1 MNSYKRVV
9 SNKVSQSQPLMGKDM
24 VKNNAGGYVFKLSD
38 MDYVTRFLIL
48 GTEGNTYYVGSD
60 KLTADACKT
69 VINVLKSVE
78 GWKAVTLAAEISDS
92 GRAVKNS
99 PAIFLLAL
107 AFTHGNFGT
116 KQYAKKYFTK
126 IIRTG
131 SHLLEFASYLD
142 DLRGWGRSVRG
153 AVSTWYNSLGISKLA
168 YQLAK
173 YQNRKEWRQADVLKL
188 AHVKPANEV
197 ISKAFKWAV
206 SDEFDRVLAETA
218 IGGKKAV
225 EEAETVKEVLSAIST
240 YRLTWEM
247 VPNKWFSEKEVWRVL
262 LANMPLTAM
271 IRNLNKMTAVGLL
284 ASNTPETI
292 FVVDKLSDQSYIRSS
307 RVHPLTIYVAMRQ
320 YSSGA
325 GKLGSLTWKPVQAIV
340 SALEA
345 AFYLA
350 FENVPVTNKRL
361 LLALD
366 VSGSMRSASC
376 TGVDITAA
384 EGTAI
389 MSMVTAR
396 KSKYYE
402 IMGFSSQFRNLGITA
417 SDSLGSAV
425 QKVKDNNFGS
435 TDCALPMIYA
445 LKNKIPVD
453 AFIIYTDNETWA
465 GHLHPSVALAQYRKE
480 MNINSKLIVVGM
492 SSTSFTIA
500 DPTDKNSLDICGFDT
515 STPQL
520 IEEFINL

>member
-9 SNKVSQSQPLMGKDM
+9 SNSVSQSQPLMGKDM

-38 MDYVTRFLIL
+38 MEYVTRFLIL

-69 VINVLKSVE
+69 VIQMLKTPD
-78 GWKAVTLAAEISDS
+78 GAKAVQLAGNISDS

-107 AFTHGNFGT
+107 AFAYGSYNT
-116 KQYAKKYFTK
+116 KLQAKKEFTR

-131 SHLLEFASYLD
+131 SHLLEFASYLN

-153 AVSTWYNSLGISKLA
+153 AVANWYNSLGIGRLA

-173 YQNRKEWRQADVLKL
+173 YQNRKEWRQADILRL
-188 AHVKPANEV
+188 AHVKPATDI

-206 SDEFDRVLAETA
+206 NGEVDNSLKETA
-218 IGGKKAV
+218 IGGKEEV
-225 EEAETVKEVLSAIST
+225 EKAETLKEVLHVISK
-240 YRLTWEM
+240 YKLTWEM
-247 VPNKWFSEKEVWRVL
+247 VPNKWFGEKEVWREL

-271 IRNLNKMTAVGLL
+271 LRNLNKMTSIGLL
-284 ASNTPETI
+284 APNTPETI
-292 FVVDKLSDQSYIRSS
+292 YVIDKLMDQEVIRKS

-320 YSSGA
+320 YASGK
-325 GKLGSLTWKPVQAIV
+325 GKLGSLTWKPVDAIS
-340 SALEA
+340 SALES

-350 FENVPVTNKRL
+350 FVNVPLSSKRF

-366 VSGSMRSASC
+366 VSGSMGVQSC
-376 TGVDITAA
+376 TGVDITAS

-396 KSKYYE
+396 KTKYYQ
-402 IMGFSSQFRNLGITA
+402 IMGFSRELRDLGITA
-417 SDSLGSAV
+417 KDTLSSAV
-425 QKVKDNNFGS
+425 RKVKDHNFGG
-435 TDCALPMIYA
+435 TDCALPMLYA

-453 AFIIYTDNETWA
+453 VFIIYTDNETWA
-465 GHLHPSVALAQYRKE
+465 GHLHPSVALDNYRKE
-480 MNINSKLIVVGM
+480 MKINSKLIVVGM
-492 SSTSFTIA
+492 SSTDFSIG
-500 DPTDKNSLDICGFDT
+500 DPNDKGTLNICGFDT

-520 IEEFINL
+520 IDEFINM

>member
-9 SNKVSQSQPLMGKDM
+9 SKNVPQSQPILGRDM
-24 VKNNAGGYVFKLSD
+24 VKNNAGGYVFKISD

-60 KLTADACKT
+60 KLTTKACET
-69 VINVLKSVE
+69 VIKMLNSTS
-78 GWKAVTLAAEISDS
+78 GYRAVRLAGDISNS

-107 AFTHGNFGT
+107 AFKYGDFNT
-116 KQYAKKYFTK
+116 KLEAKKQFGR

-142 DLRGWGRSVRG
+142 DLRGWGRSIRG
-153 AVSTWYNSLGISKLA
+153 AIGSWYNSLGISKLS

-173 YQNRKEWRQADVLKL
+173 YQNRNNWRQRDVLKL
-188 AHVKPANEV
+188 AHVKPADD
-197 ISKAFKWAV
+197 ITSKAFKWAV
-206 SDEFDRVLAETA
+206 SDEFDASLRDTA
-218 IGGKKAV
+218 IGGKEAA
-225 EEAETVKEVLSAIST
+225 EAAETLKEILFVISK

-247 VPNKWFSEKEVWRVL
+247 VPNKWFGEKEVWKAL
-262 LANMPLTAM
+262 LPNLPLTAL
-271 IRNLNKMTAVGLL
+271 IRNLNKMTSVGLL
-284 ASNTPETI
+284 IPNSNETI
-292 FVVDKLSDQSYIRSS
+292 YVIDKLSDQEYIRSS

-320 YSSGA
+320 YESGK
-325 GKLGSLTWKPVQAIV
+325 GKLGSLTWKPVTAIV
-340 SALEA
+340 DALEA

-350 FENVPVTNKRL
+350 FENVPVSNKRFL
-361 LLALD
+361 LGLD
-366 VSGSMRSASC
+366 VSGSMSSGSC
-376 TGVDITAA
+376 TGVDITPA

-396 KSKYYE
+396 KAKYYQ
-402 IMGFSSQFRNLGITA
+402 IMGFSSQFRDLGITA
-417 SDSLGSAV
+417 RDTLKTAV
-425 QKVKDNNFGS
+425 RKVKDHNFGS
-435 TDCALPMIYA
+435 TNCALPMLYA

-453 AFIIYTDNETWA
+453 VFVVYTDNETWS
-465 GHLHPSVALAQYRKE
+465 GYTHPSVALEQYRKQ
-480 MNINSKLIVVGM
+480 MGINSKMIVVGM
-492 SSTSFTIA
+492 SSTNFSIG
-500 DPTDKNSLDICGFDT
+500 DPNDKNTLDICGFDT